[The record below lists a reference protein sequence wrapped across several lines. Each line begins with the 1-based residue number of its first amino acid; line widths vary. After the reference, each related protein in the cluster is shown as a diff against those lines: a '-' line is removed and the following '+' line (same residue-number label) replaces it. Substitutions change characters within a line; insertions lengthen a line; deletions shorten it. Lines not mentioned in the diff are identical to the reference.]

1 MSSSTLNDR
10 VAIGAVGASPQG
22 KVPGKSADD
31 LVVMAVREALADLG
45 MPASAV
51 DGLIVEQ
58 SYGGQGDVRVIGN
71 RLGLEPSLAYNVTC
85 QGEALTAGMM
95 LITQGLCEVVLL
107 AYGTNQK
114 TDRNTFAVPAYHVG
128 GNFDDVY
135 GLASPASTAGLL
147 FRRRMH
153 EFGDTEEQLGAI
165 AVAQSKGAHLN
176 PLAVY
181 RDELT
186 IEDYLAAPYIVAPLR
201 LYDFCMIS
209 DGAFATILVSRER
222 AADLPGKPV
231 WISGVGF
238 HTGFGELSDADAWT
252 LPSHQRS
259 AELLWANTDVTRA
272 DIDLLYT
279 QDPYTPVTL
288 AVLEAYGFCGRGEAA
303 GWIQGGRIERGGALP
318 VNVNGGQNRMTYMV
332 GWQHTYDSVKQ
343 LRGEAMDRS
352 RQVPGASVSL
362 NVFSRGVGQ
371 QTFSFVYRS

>member
-1 MSSSTLNDR
+1 
-10 VAIGAVGASPQG
+10 
-22 KVPGKSADD
+22 
-31 LVVMAVREALADLG
+31 MAVREALADAGL
-45 MPASAV
+45 SAADV
-51 DGLIVEQ
+51 GGLIVEQ

-71 RLGLEPSLAYNVTC
+71 RIGVEPSLAYNVTC
-85 QGEALTAGMM
+85 QGEALTAGLL
-95 LITQGLCEVVLL
+95 LIAQGLCDVVVL

-135 GLASPASTAGLL
+135 GLASPSSTAGLM

-165 AVAQSKGAHLN
+165 AVAESKAAHLN

-201 LYDFCMIS
+201 LYDFCMVS
-209 DGAFATILVSRER
+209 DGAFATVLVSRER
-222 AADLPGKPV
+222 AADLPRKPV

-238 HTGFGELSDADAWT
+238 HTGFGELADEDAWT

-259 AELLWANTDVTRA
+259 AEVLWSHTDHARA
-272 DIDLLYT
+272 DVDLLYV
-279 QDPYTPVTL
+279 QDPYTPVIL

-303 GWIQGGRIERGGALP
+303 GWIQGGRIELGGELP

-343 LRGEAMDRS
+343 LRGEAKEPS
-352 RQVPGASVSL
+352 RQLTGASVAL